1 MPLVGVIDP
10 AHSEAKRRR
19 YGQLPPW
26 ITTEEALKRAED
38 AKYSP
43 FTWELLNALFA
54 EHQERGDLISA
65 SALVSACPRSEI
77 IARRTDYVAELRDL
91 YVPFR
96 GTMVHR
102 TMELYQHPDAI
113 AEVRFYTTLRGIQVS
128 CAPDLLTRTRLTDY
142 KVTEQ
147 PPFSYP
153 WVEHKEQVE
162 FNAFVCRNAEAYGI
176 PGSDIPEP
184 ITSAAVGLPFDPTK
198 NPVEEVVLCY
208 LGPKFPKTL
217 RVESKGEPI
226 IWDDETIDKEFG
238 PRAEMFQ
245 QALDAFP
252 EWPEG
257 AEAMWGGDAGWEC
270 PGPPICYFN
279 CLAKRY
285 PKGLMWDVTA

>member
-1 MPLVGVIDP
+1 MPLIGVVDP
-10 AHSEAKRRR
+10 AHSEAKRRV
-19 YGQLPPW
+19 YGKPPPW
-26 ITTEEALKRAED
+26 ISTDEALDRALD

-54 EHQERGDLISA
+54 EHQERGTLISS

-77 IARRTDYVAELRDL
+77 ISRCTDYVAELRDL

-102 TMELYQHPDAI
+102 TMELYQHPDSI
-113 AEVRFYTTLRGIQVS
+113 AEHRFFTTLRGIQVS
-128 CAPDLLTRTRLTDY
+128 CAPDHLTRTRLTDY

-162 FNAFVCRNAEAYGI
+162 FNAFICRNAELG
-176 PGSDIPEP
+176 PDDIN
-184 ITSAAVGLPFDPTK
+184 LPFDPTK

-217 RVESKGEPI
+217 RVESKGQPI
-226 IWDDETIDKEFG
+226 IWDDDVIDKEFG
-238 PRAEMFQ
+238 PRAEVFQ
-245 QALDAFP
+245 QALEAYPKFP
-252 EWPEG
+252 DN
-257 AEAMWGGDAGWEC
+257 ASFLWGGDETYKC

-279 CLAKRY
+279 CLAKRW
-285 PKGLMWDVTA
+285 PEGLVWDND

>member
-1 MPLVGVIDP
+1 MPLIGVIDP
-10 AHSEAKRRR
+10 SHSEGRRVFK
-19 YGQLPPW
+19 YGQMPPW
-26 ITTEEALKRAED
+26 ISLKEALARAED

-65 SALVSACPRSEI
+65 SALVTACPRSEI
-77 IARRTDYVAELRDL
+77 LARRTDYVANLRDL

-113 AEVRFYTTLRGIQVS
+113 AEVRFGTTLRGIEVS
-128 CAPDLLTRTRLTDY
+128 CAPDLLSRTRLTDY

-147 PPFSYP
+147 PPYSYP

-162 FNAFVCRNAEAYGI
+162 FNAFVTRNAEWFQRPTDVA
-176 PGSDIPEP
+176 PQPQ
-184 ITSAAVGLPFDPTK
+184 TRAASTLPFDPTQH
-198 NPVEEVVLCY
+198 PVTEVVLCY

-226 IWDDETIDKEFG
+226 IWDDDVIDKEFG
-238 PRAEMFQ
+238 PRAEMFAR
-245 QALDAFP
+245 ALEAFP
-252 EWPEG
+252 EWPTG
-257 AEAMWGGDAGWEC
+257 AEELWSGPADWSC
-270 PGPPICYFN
+270 PGPPLCYFN
-279 CLAKRY
+279 CLAKRW
-285 PKGLMWDVTA
+285 PEGLVWDAE

>member
-1 MPLVGVIDP
+1 MPMIGVVDP
-10 AHSEAKRRR
+10 AHSEAKRRV
-19 YGQLPPW
+19 YGKPPPW
-26 ITTEEALKRAED
+26 VTLKQALKNAED

-43 FTWELLNALFA
+43 FTWELLNALFS
-54 EHQERGDLISA
+54 EHQERGDMVSS

-77 IARRTDYVAELRDL
+77 IARRTDYIAELRDL

-102 TMELYQHPDAI
+102 TMELYQHADAI
-113 AEVRFYTTLRGIQVS
+113 AEVRFFTTLRGIEVS

-162 FNAFVCRNAEAYGI
+162 FNAFICRNAESFQA
-176 PGSDIPEP
+176 PGFEEVHPATEAS
-184 ITSAAVGLPFDPTK
+184 VYLPFDPTA

-217 RVESKGEPI
+217 RVESKGDPI
-226 IWDDETIDKEFG
+226 IWDDDTIDKEFG
-238 PRAEMFQ
+238 PRAETFLA
-245 QALDAFP
+245 ALEAYPEFP
-252 EWPEG
+252 KG
-257 AEAMWGGDAGWEC
+257 AEELWGGDASYRC
-270 PGPPICYFN
+270 PGPPTCYFN
-279 CLAKRY
+279 CLAKRW
-285 PKGLMWDVTA
+285 PNGLVWDNA